1 MWRTLEKLAGTSN
14 HLSDQG
20 CSRLRGR
27 FWRSTWVSGLC
38 ARSGRIAAGVNLG
51 IAAAA
56 NFGELPAAMPDGA
69 RTAVDRRVR
78 SKVR

>member
-1 MWRTLEKLAGTSN
+1 
-14 HLSDQG
+14 
-20 CSRLRGR
+20 
-27 FWRSTWVSGLC
+27 LC

-56 NFGELPAAMPDGA
+56 NFGDLPAAMPDGA